1 MNRKHWSKRIGIA
14 ALILGLAAIGTSLL
28 PAQTPPPKPKPH
40 PKAHK
45 AARRHVRAR
54 KVARHK
60 HNKRLRRIPRRRQ
73 VLVRRVG
80 TAVVVEQGGTVVQK
94 VPVATIQSAE
104 TLQAVPVRNVAE
116 VATYKVVKVSDDCS
130 SVVVIKDGKKTSVR
144 LIGVAAIPGGSQTGT
159 TGSKFVRNLLK
170 GEFVS
175 LEYDSTLAQ
184 EDETG
189 QAVAYLYRAPDGMLL
204 NLEVIRQGYGL
215 AADYYPYQHDKLF
228 RFYQQKAQA
237 DGKGVWASVKTT
249 VPAEEKTPLQP
260 TPGTLTDSGESRKP
274 GL

>member
-1 MNRKHWSKRIGIA
+1 MNRQHWSKRIGIA

-28 PAQTPPPKPKPH
+28 SAKPPPPKPH

-45 AARRHVRAR
+45 AAKRHTRAR
-54 KVARHK
+54 RVARHK
-60 HNKRLRRIPRRRQ
+60 HNKRLRRIPRRRR
-73 VLVRRVG
+73 VMVRRVG
-80 TAVVVEQGGTVVQK
+80 PAVVVEQGGTIVQK

-104 TLQAVPVRNVAE
+104 ALQAVPVRNLAKT
-116 VATYKVVKVSDDCS
+116 ATYKVVKVSDDCS
-130 SVVVIKDGKKTSVR
+130 SVVIIKEGKETPVR
-144 LIGVAAIPGGSQTGT
+144 LMGVAPIPSESKTGA
-159 TGSKFVRNLLK
+159 TGSKFVRNLLT

-175 LEYDSTLAQ
+175 LEYDSALAQ

-215 AADYYPYQHDKLF
+215 AADYYSFQHDKLF

-249 VPAEEKTPLQP
+249 VPAEEKTPSDAP
-260 TPGTLTDSGESRKP
+260 ADASESP
-274 GL
+274 

>member
-1 MNRKHWSKRIGIA
+1 MNRKHWTKRIGIA

-28 PAQTPPPKPKPH
+28 PAKPPPPKPH
-40 PKAHK
+40 PKVHRHPKAHRK
-45 AARRHVRAR
+45 AVLHRHR
-54 KVARHK
+54 KLSP
-60 HNKRLRRIPRRRQ
+60 RLRRIPRRRP
-73 VLVRRVG
+73 VLVRKVG
-80 TAVVVEQGGTVVQK
+80 PAVIVEQGGAVIHK
-94 VPVATIQSAE
+94 VPAVTIKNAE
-104 TLQAVPVRNVAE
+104 TLQAVPVRNLAKVAACKIVE
-116 VATYKVVKVSDDCS
+116 VSDDCS

-144 LIGVAAIPGGSQTGT
+144 LIGVAAIPAGSEAGT

-204 NLEVIRQGYGL
+204 NLEIIRQGYGL
-215 AADYYPYQHDKLF
+215 AADYYSYQHDKLF

-249 VPAEEKTPLQP
+249 IPAEEKTPSAVP
-260 TPGTLTDSGESRKP
+260 ESS
-274 GL
+274 